1 MKFSPDGCTIEALT
15 FVSSVR
21 GVHCSTHFEESILD
35 DLGQRKLN
43 EPAKFKLVG
52 LQLVRK

>member
-1 MKFSPDGCTIEALT
+1 MKLSPDGCTIEPLT

-21 GVHCSTHFEESILD
+21 DAHCGAHSKESILD

-43 EPAKFKLVG
+43 KPAKFKLVS